1 MSETN
6 GSEAPKI
13 HIDDD
18 WKQQAQAEKERLAAE
33 AGQGSAAGPG
43 GAEGSR
49 EGRGPLPEASFSALI
64 SRIAMEVSLYLGDIQ
79 LEGAENR
86 ADPEMAKFN
95 IDLLQ
100 VIEEKTRGNL
110 SDEEKRLM
118 DSVLYEL
125 RMRYVQRISG

>member
-6 GSEAPKI
+6 ESEAPKI

-33 AGQGSAAGPG
+33 ADQGSPA
-43 GAEGSR
+43 GAEGS
-49 EGRGPLPEASFSALI
+49 RGPLPEASFSALI

-110 SDEEKRLM
+110 ADEEKRLM

-125 RMRYVQRISG
+125 RMRYVQRVSG